1 MTDHLLRSR
10 VSRADEGGISLK
22 TRTDSLPAV
31 TAGRSSARRREFF
44 GGIWFK
50 VFTERG
56 PALLHP
62 AA

>member
-1 MTDHLLRSR
+1 MTEHLLRSR

-22 TRTDSLPAV
+22 TRAHSLAAV
-31 TAGRSSARRREFF
+31 TAGQSSARRREYF

-56 PALLHP
+56 PALPHL